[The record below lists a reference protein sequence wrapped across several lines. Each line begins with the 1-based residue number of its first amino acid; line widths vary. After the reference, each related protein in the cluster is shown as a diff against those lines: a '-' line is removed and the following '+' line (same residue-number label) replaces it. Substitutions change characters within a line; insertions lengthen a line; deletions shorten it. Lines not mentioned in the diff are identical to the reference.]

1 MHYGEGGL
9 LMAAVMAMGVLVF
22 ALTVGLALT
31 VYATRPGRA
40 LRDPVAGGGRHV
52 SEAEG
57 MLEMRFAVGEID
69 AAELAQGRVALRQ

>member
-31 VYATRPGRA
+31 VYAT
-40 LRDPVAGGGRHV
+40 
-52 SEAEG
+52 
-57 MLEMRFAVGEID
+57 
-69 AAELAQGRVALRQ
+69 GRVAPSGIPWPGAGGTSRRRRGCSRCGSPWERSTPRSLPRGG